1 MPKFARFSLLLLAAL
16 AGCGNTTIIYD
27 TLSPSATQS
36 LDSGQSVTVTAT
48 VFNDPSNSGVTWS
61 LNGAGTLT
69 SVTSTSVVYTAPSG
83 VSAAAATSI
92 VATPVKNT
100 LYAAAVE
107 ILLEPAPVIT
117 TLTLPNGTI
126 NISYSTQL
134 SASGGT
140 IPFTWSIAS
149 GTLPAGLSLSSAG
162 VISGTPTT
170 VGTSTFIVKAT
181 DAATIPL
188 SSSQT
193 LTLVVNAPTLKITA
207 TSLANEVVGKT
218 YSTQLTLT
226 GGVAPYTWSVAS
238 GGGTL
243 PTGVTL
249 SAAGVLSGTPAS
261 SGFYSFTAEV
271 TDTEPSPQ
279 VATKVL
285 TFTVYNALAITTTSL
300 PGGSLHNVY
309 ATTTLQFTGGTTPV
323 TWSLASGSLP
333 AGLSLSTAG
342 VISGTP
348 TATGTSTFTVQLA
361 DSSIPQQVVTA
372 TYSITIVLSTLA
384 ITTTSL
390 PQGTVGTAYSASLLY
405 SGGNP
410 PVTWA
415 LAGGSGPL
423 PANLA
428 ISSAGVISGTP
439 TTAGT
444 YPITVQ
450 ATDTTPASVTQAL
463 SITIVALAPL
473 TISTTTVPAGNIG
486 TAYSTTFVA
495 TGGAVPYTW
504 SIASGTLP
512 QGLSLAGSTGV
523 LSGTP
528 LNAGSF
534 VFTVQVKDS
543 EATPV
548 TTSRQFTLTIGTT
561 LTVGTNNSQLSGPYA
576 FLVNGFGFGSNSGA
590 VYGFAELGSLSAN
603 GAGALTGTAYIN
615 VPTGVQTAV
624 AVTGSYTL
632 GSDGRGLMVLTSGS
646 NTNIYS
652 IAAGPLSS
660 GIAQSLSIA
669 EFDNSNGASGSNN
682 ASGIAKLQTSS
693 AFAAS
698 TINGTFAFGL
708 SGESPCSTCVAP
720 APLYGPVVAVGL
732 FTANGVSTISSGQQ
746 DAAAYG
752 VNYTG
757 VTLTGSFT
765 APSTTTGVGALHFV
779 NAGTLFSAAPTDFY
793 YAIVSSSEM
802 LLLSSDSHATNALLS
817 GDVQLQKQTSYTAT
831 SLTGSI
837 IGYESQPNGGNGS
850 TSYPAALNAIL
861 DDLTI
866 TGSGTATL
874 AQDANRA
881 GTFSS
886 TAASPTSIT
895 YTTATT
901 GRTAVTTGSTNQV
914 LYLYNTDTG
923 FALDQAGTAA
933 YPGLIQYQQQVV
945 VAPYPVLLSGS
956 YGAGTVSSPVPATDV
971 TGIYLFAL
979 NRGGVDGAISG
990 DLTTTIDS
998 SSPTGALSY
1007 DVSTPFLYAEGA
1019 TGRHIVTTSG
1029 STVTQTVL
1037 YGINSG
1043 VAVAIPAGTTT
1054 TPTVTLLQLY

>member
-1 MPKFARFSLLLLAAL
+1 MPKFARFFPLLLAAL

-36 LDSGQSVTVTAT
+36 LDSGQSVTVKAT

-61 LNGAGTLT
+61 LNGTGTLT

-83 VSAAAATSI
+83 VSTAVAASLI
-92 VATPVKNT
+92 ATPVKNT

-126 NISYSTQL
+126 NTSYTTQL

-140 IPFTWSIAS
+140 TPFTWTLTS

-162 VISGTPTT
+162 VVSGTPTT
-170 VGTSTFIVKAT
+170 VGTSTFTVMAT
-181 DAATIPL
+181 DSATIPF

-193 LTLVVNAPTLKITA
+193 LTLVVNAPTLTITTA
-207 TSLANEVVGKT
+207 SLANEVVGKAF
-218 YSTQLTLT
+218 STQLTLT
-226 GGVAPYTWSVAS
+226 GGVAPYTWSVA
-238 GGGTL
+238 GGAL

-249 SAAGVLSGTPAS
+249 SAAGVLSGSPAA
-261 SGFYSFTAEV
+261 SGFYSFTAQV
-271 TDTEPSPQ
+271 KDTEPSPQ

-285 TFTVYNALAITTTSL
+285 TFTVYNALAITTTTL

-309 ATTTLQFTGGTTPV
+309 ATTTLQFTGGSTPV
-323 TWSLASGSLP
+323 TWSLSTGSLP
-333 AGLSLSTAG
+333 AGLSLSAAG

-384 ITTTSL
+384 ITTTTL
-390 PQGTVGTAYSASLLY
+390 PQGTVGTAYSASLQY

-415 LAGGSGPL
+415 LAAGSGPL
-423 PANLA
+423 PANLS
-428 ISSAGVISGTP
+428 ISSAGVITGTP

-450 ATDTTPASVTQAL
+450 ATDTTPASVTQSL
-463 SITIVALAPL
+463 TITIVALAPL

-486 TAYSTTFVA
+486 TAYSTTFAA

-504 SIASGTLP
+504 SIASGALP

-548 TTSRQFTLTIGTT
+548 TTSRQFTLSIGTT
-561 LTVGTNNSQLSGPYA
+561 LAVGPNNSQVSGPYA

-590 VYGFAELGSLSAN
+590 VYGFAELGSLNAN

-615 VPTGVQTAV
+615 APAGVQTAV
-624 AVTGSYTL
+624 AVAGSYTL

-646 NTNIYS
+646 NTNIYI

-660 GIAQSLSIA
+660 GVAQSLSIA
-669 EFDNSNGASGSNN
+669 EFDNSNGATGSSN

-698 TINGTFAFGL
+698 TISGTFAFGL
-708 SGESPCSTCVAP
+708 SGESPCSTCVTP

-757 VTLTGSFT
+757 LTLTGSFT
-765 APSTTTGVGALHFV
+765 APSTTTGVGTLHFI

-831 SLTGSI
+831 SLTGSL

-895 YTTATT
+895 YTTVTT

-933 YPGLIQYQQQVV
+933 YPGLIQYQQQVA

-956 YGAGTVSSPVPATDV
+956 YGAGTVSSPVPTIDAT
-971 TGIYLFAL
+971 GMYLFAL
-979 NRGGVDGAISG
+979 NRGGVDGVISG

-998 SSPTGALSY
+998 SSPAGSLSFDLTTSLLY
-1007 DVSTPFLYAEGA
+1007 VESSTSRHVA
-1019 TGRHIVTTSG
+1019 TLSG
-1029 STVTQTVL
+1029 STVTQAVL

-1043 VAVAIPAGTTT
+1043 LAVAIPAGATA